1 MSEIREKILATM
13 NDYTLAS
20 FVTVTA
26 ENLPW
31 TRYVVVKADDQM
43 NIWFATFKESR
54 KVNQIARSPEVHL
67 VLGVTDMSK
76 AVSWIQVQGT
86 AEILEDADSK
96 KAVWYDML
104 EPMFNGPEDPNYV
117 VCKVRPYRIEYYTMN
132 QRLPKVWKA

>member
-1 MSEIREKILATM
+1 MSKIREKIQATM
-13 NDYTLAS
+13 KDYTLAS
-20 FVTVTA
+20 FATVTPD
-26 ENLPW
+26 NQPW

-54 KVNQIARSPEVHL
+54 KVNQIAHNPEVHL
-67 VLGVTDMSK
+67 VLGVTDMST

-86 AEILEDADSK
+86 AEILEDSDSK

-132 QRLPKVWKA
+132 QRRPEVWKA